1 MVNLIHRPRLFW
13 SCLLTDGCESGVVE
27 HPLNSSSY
35 VDALHSRAIA
45 LDSSRSFDA
54 VDIQLYELVDRRL
67 NPWLQLDTFVDYLV
81 KGRGPPH
88 LRLLP
93 ADGAAYGTSDGQ
105 QEALCRQFAHQ
116 LIVDTAASRIT
127 LSAQSFASLA
137 VPVLRRTPQLQT
149 APQSTRPL
157 VLLHYNERVQKLLD
171 VESVN
176 FLL

>member
-1 MVNLIHRPRLFW
+1 
-13 SCLLTDGCESGVVE
+13 
-27 HPLNSSSY
+27 
-35 VDALHSRAIA
+35 
-45 LDSSRSFDA
+45 
-54 VDIQLYELVDRRL
+54 LYELVDRRL
-67 NPWLQLDTFVDYLV
+67 NPWLQLDAFVDYLV

-93 ADGAAYGTSDGQ
+93 AAGAACGTSDGQ
-105 QEALCRQFAHQ
+105 QEAICRHFAHQ

-137 VPVLRRTPQLQT
+137 VPVLRRTPQPQT

-171 VESVN
+171 VESVT